1 MKVDP
6 ETQAAA
12 VKPRWWWLP
21 LVALLAGLLVLP
33 WQREL
38 SQPLGDVLQRLLA
51 PPQAPAGVV
60 IVDID
65 DHSLQ
70 QLRPELGPWP
80 FKRDAFALVI
90 EHLRGA
96 GVRAVVLDVLLADP
110 REGDPALART
120 LARPGPPVL
129 LAAAGLPPA
138 QPVEGPQAALHWTAV
153 IEPSATLGATAA
165 QQGIVTAPLGADGRL
180 RQVQLWHSAAG
191 QRWPAMPLR
200 IWQTLDGAGTGAD
213 SAPPPWPQDAQGRVT
228 LTLPRCADC
237 LPHLSFAR
245 LWQAALRGEPDAAL
259 AAQLQGQVVVVGSS
273 AVLVDRA
280 MTVHGQVS
288 GAEALALSYTALRDG
303 QWLRSAP
310 IALQALFWLLALA
323 PALWVWWRGPSA
335 LSLALRASALLALL
349 MVLTAALLQ
358 SVARIDA
365 AQAAPAAVLAAGAAA
380 IALLRQRWQQRERE
394 RLDRAR
400 AVAAAAN
407 DAKTTLLA
415 NVSHEIRTPLNAVL
429 GVAELLAATPL
440 NDRQRQHVA
449 VFQQAGELL
458 SDLIN
463 DLLDLTKIEAGKLE
477 LHAEVFALRP
487 LLVRV
492 VDMLQVRATQKGL
505 SLTLDL
511 AADLPEAVLADRRRL
526 QQALT
531 NLVGNAIKFTAQGSV
546 QLQVAPAGNGRVR
559 FEVADTG
566 IGIAASKIDS
576 IFDPFV
582 QADSSITRTYGGT
595 GLGLAI
601 TRTVVQHMGGSVQVR
616 STPGL
621 GSVFSIELPL
631 PSATLAPPPNAA
643 PDPGV
648 RHARVLLAEDNEVNT
663 YIFLAM
669 LEGRGL
675 RIDTAANGLTALQMA
690 RERRYGVIFMDLQM
704 PGMDGLQA
712 TAELRRHEQE
722 HGLPRAQVVALTAHS
737 FAEDIQRCLDAGC
750 DHHMAKPVSRAH
762 LLELLERL
770 LPRDPQDAPAA
781 ATLPAPLDDA
791 ASPVLDP
798 SAALAGLG
806 GATGLH
812 QRVLDPAAVFLASW
826 TQDYDAAASQL
837 ARRRALAHDLRGVA
851 HSVGATALAD
861 AAHHLEQALQ
871 AAEPAGPQLARAQ
884 AAVQDAI
891 APVVVTLTRRPSA

>member
-1 MKVDP
+1 M
-6 ETQAAA
+6 
-12 VKPRWWWLP
+12 
-21 LVALLAGLLVLP
+21 ALLAGLLVLP

-38 SQPLGDVLQRLLA
+38 SQPLGDLLQRLLA

-65 DHSLQ
+65 DDSLR

-90 EHLRGA
+90 EQLRSA

-138 QPVEGPQAALHWTAV
+138 QAVEGAQAALHWTAV
-153 IEPSATLGATAA
+153 IEPSATLGASAA

-200 IWQTLDGAGTGAD
+200 MWQTLDGAGASAGAD

-228 LTLPRCADC
+228 LALPRCTDC

-303 QWLRSAP
+303 QWLRP
-310 IALQALFWLLALA
+310 TPTALQAVFWLLALA
-323 PALWVWWRGPSA
+323 PALWVWRRGPPA
-335 LSLALRASALLALL
+335 LLPALRASALLALL
-349 MVLTAALLQ
+349 MVLTTALLQ
-358 SVARIDA
+358 GVARIDA

-380 IALLRQRWQQRERE
+380 IALLQQRWQQRERE

-407 DAKTTLLA
+407 DAKTALLA

-440 NDRQRQHVA
+440 NERQRQHVA

-492 VDMLQVRATQKGL
+492 VDMLQVRAAQKGL
-505 SLTLDL
+505 LLTLDL
-511 AADLPEAVLADRRRL
+511 AADLPDAVLADRRRL

-546 QLQVAPAGNGRVR
+546 QLQVALAGHGRVR

-582 QADSSITRTYGGT
+582 QADSSITRIYGGT

-621 GSVFSIELPL
+621 GSVFSVELPL
-631 PSATLAPPPNAA
+631 PSAMLPPPPDAA
-643 PDPGV
+643 PDPGA
-648 RHARVLLAEDNEVNT
+648 RPARVLLAEDNEVNT

-690 RERRYGVIFMDLQM
+690 RESRYGVIFMDLQM

-712 TAELRRHEQE
+712 TAELRRHEQQN
-722 HGLPRAQVVALTAHS
+722 GLPRAQVVALTAHS
-737 FAEDIQRCLDAGC
+737 FAEDIQRCLEAGC
-750 DHHMAKPVSRAH
+750 DHHMAKPISRAQ

-770 LPRDPQDAPAA
+770 LPREPQDTPAA
-781 ATLPAPLDDA
+781 VTLPAPLDDA

-798 SAALAGLG
+798 NAALAGLG
-806 GATGLH
+806 GAAGLH
-812 QRVLDPAAVFLASW
+812 QRVRDHAAVFLASW

-851 HSVGATALAD
+851 QSVGAAALAD

-871 AAEPAGPQLARAQ
+871 AAEPAGPGLARAQ

>member
-6 ETQAAA
+6 ETHAAA

-38 SQPLGDVLQRLLA
+38 SQPLGDLLQRLLA
-51 PPQAPAGVV
+51 PPQAPVGLV

-65 DHSLQ
+65 DNSLQ

-80 FKRDAFALVI
+80 FKRDVFALVV

-138 QPVEGPQAALHWTAV
+138 QPVESPQAALHWTAV

-200 IWQTLDGAGTGAD
+200 MWQTLDGSGAA
-213 SAPPPWPQDAQGRVT
+213 SAPPQWPQDAQGRVT

-303 QWLRSAP
+303 QWLRTAP

-358 SVARIDA
+358 GVSRIDA

-380 IALLRQRWQQRERE
+380 IALLQQRWQQRERE

-407 DAKTTLLA
+407 DAKSTLLA

-440 NDRQRQHVA
+440 NERQRQHVA

-487 LLVRV
+487 LLVRL
-492 VDMLQVRATQKGL
+492 VDMLQVRAAQKGL

-546 QLQVAPAGNGRVR
+546 QLQVAPAGHGRLR

-631 PSATLAPPPNAA
+631 PSATLPPPPTAA

-722 HGLPRAQVVALTAHS
+722 NGIPRAQVVALTAHS
-737 FAEDIQRCLDAGC
+737 FAEDIQRCMEAGC
-750 DHHMAKPVSRAH
+750 DHHMAKPISRAQ
-762 LLELLERL
+762 LLDLLERL
-770 LPRDPQDAPAA
+770 LPCEPHDPPAA
-781 ATLPAPLDDA
+781 ATLPALPDDA
-791 ASPVLDP
+791 TSPVLDH

-806 GATGLH
+806 GAAGLH
-812 QRVLDPAAVFLASW
+812 QRVLDHAAVFLASW

-837 ARRRALAHDLRGVA
+837 VQRRALAHDLRGVA
-851 HSVGATALAD
+851 SSVGAAALEN
-861 AAHHLEQALQ
+861 AAHELEQVLQ
-871 AAEPAGPQLARAQ
+871 AAEPAGPGLARAQ

-891 APVVVTLTRRPSA
+891 APVVVALTRRPSA